1 MSMAVLAAIAVGC
14 GGSGSGTESPA
25 YSLSITRL
33 KALNQGLV
41 LYVGDYD
48 DTLPPGPG
56 WMDAIG
62 PYATDP
68 AIYRSPAVQETG
80 YGYALNS
87 AVAGANLNSFASRD
101 TTVSIFDST
110 DLSRSA
116 VAPLSTMPS
125 PARYGTHNT
134 IAYLDG
140 HVADDPASNPSDQ
153 FELSRQH
160 LKQCALGI
168 TLYTSD
174 WDDHYPLANTWVD
187 SIVPYHVAEASLHS
201 PAIVKDNPTG
211 FGYAFN
217 IDLVGASV
225 SALENPATTT
235 TLFDSTVLTRNATA
249 PTTTLPNPAR
259 YNGKNTI
266 AHADGSVP

>member
-1 MSMAVLAAIAVGC
+1 MAALAAIAVGC
-14 GGSGSGTESPA
+14 AGSGSTTESPA

-33 KALNQGLV
+33 KALNRGLV
-41 LYVGDYD
+41 LYVSDYD
-48 DTLPPGPG
+48 DVLPPGPG
-56 WMDAIG
+56 WMDGIQ
-62 PYATDP
+62 PYVTDP
-68 AIYRSPAVQETG
+68 ANYRSPAVQAVG

-87 AVAGANLNSFASRD
+87 AVAGTNLNSFASWD

-116 VAPLSTMPS
+116 VAPTSTMPS
-125 PARYGTHNT
+125 PARYLSHNT
-134 IAYLDG
+134 VGYLDG

-168 TLYTSD
+168 AMYNSD
-174 WDDHYPLANTWVD
+174 YDDRFPQANTWVD
-187 SIVPYHVAEASLHS
+187 SIAPYHVPEASLHS
-201 PAIVKDNPTG
+201 PAVVKNNPTA

-217 IDLVGASV
+217 IDLVGV
-225 SALENPATTT
+225 SLSSLENPATAT

-249 PTTTLPNPAR
+249 ATSTMPNPAR